1 MSLVLAELPAANPTT
16 SEPLTSESRSRRP
29 QLYPQTDA
37 GNADLFADLNALVLR
52 YDHRRKK
59 WLHWNGHRW
68 IVDADRYVFRRAKSA
83 ARQRLKTAASI
94 ENDGDRRKECA
105 WAFVSE
111 QTHAIKACLEQA
123 IANEKLSDT
132 GDGWDS
138 EPFALGVKNG
148 VVDLRTGKLRSGTPT
163 DRITMSC
170 PVVYDSSATC
180 PRWEQFLCEIFN
192 NDAQLISYIQRAVG
206 YSLTADVSEQCIFL
220 AHGEGANGKSTFLK
234 TISRVLGDHSCNLA
248 FSAFEIK
255 GRSSIP
261 NDIAVVAGKRLVT
274 SVETNEATR
283 LNEGRIKALTGGDPV
298 TARFLYGEFFTFQPV
313 AKFWLAFNHKP
324 RVVDDS
330 HGFWRRIHLIPFVH
344 IFSGAQKD
352 KHLDQKLF
360 AEAPG
365 VLNWAVR
372 GCLDWQRDGL
382 VVPLVVEA
390 ATNEYREESNSVAAF
405 LDDQC
410 CIEPGSWASSGEL
423 FAAYCKWTEE
433 QDEEYPLDRRA
444 FGIRISKVEGVLSKK
459 LGKERTRGWSG
470 IKLKGMEV
478 AALLCPPSAK

>member
-1 MSLVLAELPAANPTT
+1 MSAILAELPLNPTASETRT
-16 SEPLTSESRSRRP
+16 SEMRSRRL
-29 QLYPQTDA
+29 LYPQTDA
-37 GNADLFADLNALVLR
+37 GNADLFADLNTHVLR

-68 IVDADRYVFRRAKSA
+68 IIDADRYVFRRAKAA

-94 ENDGDRRKECA
+94 ENEGDRRKECS
-105 WAFVSE
+105 WAFTSE
-111 QTHAIKACLEQA
+111 QTYAIKACLEQA
-123 IANEKLSDT
+123 IATEKLSDT
-132 GDGWDS
+132 GEGWDAD
-138 EPFALGVKNG
+138 PFLLAVRNG
-148 VVDLRTGKLRSGTPT
+148 VVDLRTGELRPGTPA

-170 PVVYDSSATC
+170 PVVYDPSATC
-180 PRWEQFLCEIFN
+180 PRWEQFIREIFD

-220 AHGEGANGKSTFLK
+220 AYGEGANGKSTFLK
-234 TISRVLGDHSCNLA
+234 TISRVLGDHACNLA

-330 HGFWRRIHLIPFVH
+330 HGFWRRIHLIPFIH
-344 IFSGAQKD
+344 IFSGPEKD
-352 KHLDQKLF
+352 KQLDHKLF

-365 VLNWAVR
+365 VLNWAIR
-372 GCLDWQRDGL
+372 GCLDWQKDGL
-382 VVPLVVEA
+382 VVPPIVEA

-405 LDDQC
+405 LDDRC
-410 CIEPGSWASSGEL
+410 CIDSGGWASSGDL
-423 FAAYCKWTEE
+423 FAAYCKWADE

-444 FGIRISKVEGVLSKK
+444 FGIRISKVEGVVSKK

-470 IKLKGMEV
+470 IKLKGTEAV
-478 AALLCPPSAK
+478 AFLCPPNAA